1 MDVVS
6 GLLNFN
12 LIGHSP
18 FIHHSGS
25 ENQSWLDCLNYLKAQ
40 YPLKRLDCATDAY
53 ITDPNQSI
61 LLGQLFE
68 DSNKLLSNTRLYV
81 SHVFHKNGNT
91 CDNELDDL
99 IPTPE
104 CLNDNIVKSFR
115 IKRLVAGS
123 KDTGTALHQHSRA
136 YFHNISGL
144 KRWFLARP
152 TQRNNESLAAFSY
165 DLKQRPI
172 ASISKWFYSH
182 SDEFV
187 DSLDDACVIDLKAG
201 ESLFIPDGFHHAVL
215 NLSTSIG
222 VAYSWEY
229 QSQYIA

>member
-1 MDVVS
+1 MDIVS
-6 GLLNFN
+6 GSLDLN
-12 LIGHSP
+12 LIGDSP
-18 FIHHSGS
+18 FIHQSGF
-25 ENQSWLDCLNYLKAQ
+25 ENQSWLDCINYLKGQ

-53 ITDPNQSI
+53 ITDSCESI
-61 LLGQLFE
+61 LLGKFFQNPSKSLP
-68 DSNKLLSNTRLYV
+68 NTHLYV

-91 CDNELDDL
+91 CDKDLDDL

-104 CLNDNIVKSFR
+104 CLNNDVIKSFR

-123 KDTGTALHQHSRA
+123 KGTGTALHQHSRA
-136 YFHNISGL
+136 YFHNITGV

-152 TQRNNESLAAFSY
+152 TQYNNDLLAPFSY

-172 ASISKWFYSH
+172 DSISQWFYSH
-182 SDEFV
+182 SLEFV
-187 DSLDDACVIDLKAG
+187 DSLDDACIIDLKAG

-222 VAYSWEY
+222 VAFSWEH
-229 QSQYIA
+229 QSQHIA